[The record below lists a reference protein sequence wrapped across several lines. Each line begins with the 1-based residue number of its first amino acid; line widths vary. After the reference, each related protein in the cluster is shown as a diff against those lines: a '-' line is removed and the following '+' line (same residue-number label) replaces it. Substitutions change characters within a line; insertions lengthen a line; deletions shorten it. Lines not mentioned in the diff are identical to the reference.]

1 MTIAN
6 RLYQSTQLQEVPT
19 EVLSKQIKS
28 YKNLVYVMRFSG
40 LCIQWIVDVP
50 LDGIFALQCLWMY
63 FCSFGLLYYLPS
75 LCVCVSLSIW
85 IAAAPDTLQTRTQ
98 INRSCK
104 TGKVQRYVESSVFG
118 NLWVSDVMS
127 LFPPSCILIH
137 ICGKFEVINSP
148 KLSYSKDIRFVF
160 DVWSNPC
167 RFLCSCSKIKTRGH
181 AEWTDLDRS
190 QNLWSC
196 RITVLPRKELVTLR
210 N

>member
-1 MTIAN
+1 MAYL
-6 RLYQSTQLQEVPT
+6 LYNAYE
-19 EVLSKQIKS
+19 
-28 YKNLVYVMRFSG
+28 
-40 LCIQWIVDVP
+40 CIS
-50 LDGIFALQCLWMY
+50 AA
-63 FCSFGLLYYLPS
+63 FGLLYYLPS

-190 QNLWSC
+190 QISEVAGSPFLASK
-196 RITVLPRKELVTLR
+196 RISYPQKLVHVFDELCKV
-210 N
+210 